1 MKKRKALEDTAMNIK
16 SLKEE
21 VDQSL
26 KAYFDREREYNKVLY
41 DSMAYSINVGGKRV
55 RPILMLLSY
64 YIYKSDYKKVLSPA
78 MAIEMIHT
86 YSLIHDD
93 LPCMDNDDLRR
104 GKPTN
109 HKVFGEAIAVL
120 AGDALLNEAMKVLVD
135 YSLEEGRDA
144 LRATK
149 IIADAAGSDGMIGG
163 QIVDIINEEKEEIS
177 LDELNYMH
185 LKKTGELIKA
195 SILAGGVL
203 AGASDKDI
211 KKLEE
216 FGYKLGLAFQIK
228 DDILDVVGN
237 AEDLGKNV
245 HKDQECNKN
254 NYITIFG
261 LEECK
266 DKCVNLTEE
275 CIEILS
281 SIEGNTEPLKE
292 LTIGLLERKF

>member
-1 MKKRKALEDTAMNIK
+1 MNIK

-21 VDQSL
+21 IDQSL
-26 KAYFDREREYNKVLY
+26 KAYFNKEREYNKVLY
-41 DSMAYSINVGGKRV
+41 DSMAYSINVGGKRI
-55 RPILMLLSY
+55 RPILLILSY
-64 YIYKSDYKKVLSPA
+64 YIYKSDYNKVLTPA

-93 LPCMDNDDLRR
+93 LPCMDDDDLRR
-104 GKPTN
+104 GEPTN

-120 AGDALLNEAMKVLVD
+120 AGDSLLNEAMKLLVD
-135 YSLEEGRDA
+135 YSLEEGRNA

-149 IIADAAGSDGMIGG
+149 LIADAAGSDGMIGG
-163 QIVDIINEEKEEIS
+163 QIVDIINEDKEDIS

-195 SILAGGVL
+195 SIMAGATL
-203 AGASDKDI
+203 AGASEKDL
-211 KKLEE
+211 KKLED

-237 AEDLGKNV
+237 IEDLGKNV

-266 DKCVNLTEE
+266 IKCVNLTEE
-275 CIEILS
+275 CINILS
-281 SIEGNTEPLKE
+281 SIEGNTEPLKV
-292 LTIGLLERKF
+292 LTVRLLERKF